1 MLLIAGKYFKHLCF
15 CAKVLCK
22 ITCLALIVES
32 LGHLLV
38 VHVDILGGE
47 EEEMYNL
54 KRMIF

>member
-1 MLLIAGKYFKHLCF
+1 MFLCQG
-15 CAKVLCK
+15 
-22 ITCLALIVES
+22 ALQNNLPGSYVES

-38 VHVDILGGE
+38 VHVDISGGE